1 MSLTRLGVTAVALL
15 VLGGCLGPRTDL
27 TRYFLLAPTAAPDA
41 SASQPPVGLGPVT
54 LPDYLDQ
61 TRIATPRG
69 NLEMGF
75 LTDARWAERLGP
87 MLRRSLAASLAER
100 TGRLVVPYPWRPDH
114 APAVSAIIA
123 ITRFDV
129 GPQSA
134 TLQAEWELRQGPAL
148 LRGKAAIEEPTRDTT
163 VAERVAALNRTV
175 SRLSDQLAA
184 ALR

>member
-1 MSLTRLGVTAVALL
+1 MSLTRLWPSLVALL
-15 VLGGCLGPRTDL
+15 VLGCLSPRTDL
-27 TRYFLLAPTAAPDA
+27 TRYFLLAPTATP
-41 SASQPPVGLGPVT
+41 SGSTSEPPVGLGPVT

-61 TRIATPRG
+61 TRIAIPRG
-69 NLEMGF
+69 DLEMGY
-75 LTDARWAERLGP
+75 LPDARWAERLGP

-114 APAVSAIIA
+114 APAVTAVIA

-134 TLQAEWELRQGPAL
+134 ALQAEWEVRQGPAL

-163 VAERVAALNRTV
+163 VVERVAALNRTV
-175 SRLSDQLAA
+175 ARLSDQLAA